1 MRLFRSYTIDVSRPQ
16 KPKQSLVSSCFQTQ
30 VITFPW
36 ALQPLISPFG
46 LDAWSDFFFF
56 PLRIGLGFVITK
68 FAFVSAHVK
77 IFDFG
82 FPVCHP

>member
-1 MRLFRSYTIDVSRPQ
+1 MRIFHSYTIDVSRPQ
-16 KPKQSLVSSCFQTQ
+16 RPKQSLVSSCFQTP
-30 VITFPW
+30 VIPFPW

-56 PLRIGLGFVITK
+56 LLIGLGFVITK